1 MKVVITLL
9 LMVLSTFGYAQII
22 KTNQGY
28 LLSESGLTKLN
39 HLARKGKACE
49 FNMEQSLILLEQIRV
64 AKMSSD
70 SASIELQRLTRN
82 LRNDI
87 LQIESELTKARHQTE
102 LVQADLNLNK
112 ERVKKL
118 KRDKIL
124 ITIGGL
130 AAIAGS
136 VLILK

>member
-1 MKVVITLL
+1 MKILLTLC
-9 LMVLSTFGYAQII
+9 LMVFAVTSNSQII

-28 LLSESGLTKLN
+28 LVSESGLTKLN

-49 FNMEQSLILLEQIRV
+49 FNMEQSLILLEQIRL

-70 SASIELQRLTRN
+70 SASIELQKITRT

-87 LQIESELTKARHQTE
+87 IQMESELTKSRHQNE
-102 LVQADLNLNK
+102 LVQADLNLSNEK
-112 ERVKKL
+112 IKRL

-124 ITIGGL
+124 MTIGAI
-130 AAIAGS
+130 AAIAGT